1 MSVIEKYRIK
11 MCFLKLKLHILEVVT
26 KLGYVRLDASAIYE
40 VANYVNTLDS
50 SVKWTPVQKRG
61 FPKPRV

>member
-1 MSVIEKYRIK
+1 ML
-11 MCFLKLKLHILEVVT
+11 LKLKLHILEVVT